1 LAREEIF
8 EKEGNEAKAKLEI
21 EKVIKDTKTNKNFI
35 HKYIEACLIS
45 VRIHYSIADLDFL

>member
-35 HKYIEACLIS
+35 Q
-45 VRIHYSIADLDFL
+45 R